1 MNMNRLEAGTVVR
14 LQAEREAP
22 FGYFL
27 SDGEENVL
35 LHHNEIAGEIELGQE
50 VTVFLYHDKQGRLAA
65 TANIPTIQKGRYGW
79 AEVVGVIK
87 KLGVFV
93 NIGISKDI
101 LVSLDDLPLLEHL
114 WPIEG
119 DQLFLSLKSDRNGRL
134 FGKLATEDIIRQIAR
149 KAPES
154 MKNQNISGRV
164 YRLLKVGSFV
174 LTNDGYRGFIHESE
188 RGEEPRLGKLVQ
200 GRVIGVRE
208 DGSLNL
214 SLIPRAY
221 EKMDKDS
228 EIILS
233 FMESRNGAMPY
244 TDKSQSDD
252 IQLRF
257 GMSKAAFKRA
267 LGRLMKENRVV
278 QRNGWTYVIEQEQP
292 DKE

>member
-1 MNMNRLEAGTVVR
+1 MNRLEAGTVVR

-27 SDGEENVL
+27 SDGDESVL
-35 LHHNEIAGEIELGQE
+35 LHQNEIDEKIELGQE
-50 VTVFLYHDKQGRLAA
+50 VTVFLYHDKQGRLTA
-65 TANIPTIQKGRYGW
+65 TTKIPAIQKGRYGW
-79 AEVVGVIK
+79 AEVVDVVK

-93 NIGISKDI
+93 NIGINKDI

-114 WPIEG
+114 WPKEG
-119 DQLFLSLKSDRNGRL
+119 DRLFLSLKSDRNGRL
-134 FGKLATEDIIRQIAR
+134 FGQLATEDIIRQMAR

-174 LTNDGYRGFIHESE
+174 LTEDGYKGFIHESE
-188 RGEEPRLGKLVQ
+188 RIEEPRLGELVK
-200 GRVIGVRE
+200 GRVIGVKP

-214 SLIPRAY
+214 SLIPRAH
-221 EKMDKDS
+221 EKMDRDS
-228 EIILS
+228 EVILS

-244 TDKSQSDD
+244 TDKSQPDD

-267 LGRLMKENRVV
+267 LGRLMKADKVV
-278 QRNGWTYVIEQEQP
+278 QRNGWTYVVKNEPPEKQS
-292 DKE
+292 